1 MCTLI
6 NYKQKRIVYIKTLNS
21 IHVTLML
28 TIDET
33 DRKIISLLAE
43 NPELSQSEIGQLLK
57 MSQPAVGARVH
68 KLRKQ
73 GAIAHQIGVN
83 LRKAHLGIAKIDL
96 STNNSAKV
104 LEIFEKCPLFLNGF
118 VTSGKSN
125 LCLFLV
131 IEDLASLDA
140 CMDCHIRANPHVSN
154 VELSVVVSS
163 ARDVIFPM
171 NLIRR
176 KTEISSCDEKCG
188 ICYYYKSERCFGCPN
203 TTYYKGVLF
212 G

>member
-1 MCTLI
+1 M
-6 NYKQKRIVYIKTLNS
+6 
-21 IHVTLML
+21 ML

-43 NPELSQSEIGQLLK
+43 NPELSQSEIGHLLK
-57 MSQPAVGARVH
+57 ISQPAVGARVH

-83 LRKAHLGIAKIDL
+83 LKKANLGIAKVDL

-104 LEIFEKCPLFLNGF
+104 LEIFKKCPLFLNGF
-118 VTSGKSN
+118 VTSGKYN
-125 LCLFLV
+125 LCLLLV

-140 CMDCHIRANPHVSN
+140 CIDCHIRANPHVSDA
-154 VELSVVVSS
+154 ELSVVVSS
-163 ARDVIFPM
+163 ARDVIFPVK
-171 NLIRR
+171 LIRR
-176 KTEISSCDEKCG
+176 KTEVSSCGEQCDKCY
-188 ICYYYKSERCFGCPN
+188 CYKSERCFGCPN
-203 TTYYKGVLF
+203 TVHYRGVLF